1 VIRTATAARRAIVT
15 TMACAALLVS
25 CTNASADQATRR
37 VLVLHSFGLD
47 ALFRP
52 GFDAALERDLRQNVP
67 VGIDLYSETLETYR
81 FSADTHETLIREYLH
96 GKYSGMHL
104 DVIVAVWDPAVA
116 FLRQYGAELFPN
128 VPVVFLA
135 TSPPTPEDRAAGM
148 TGVWQPAPV
157 RETLELITN
166 LHPRV
171 RRLVVVDSTAQTGAD
186 VEMQIRARFQP
197 FAQRM
202 ALVYLRDR
210 PLDEVTHALAD
221 TPDET
226 VGLFVRQVVRTRTQ
240 RMTPNAGL
248 NAVVEA
254 SRVPIYGML
263 QTMVR
268 QGAVGGYVFYND
280 ETSKALS
287 AIVLRVADGT
297 PVRDVPPIRLVGT
310 PMFDWR
316 ALQRWHI
323 DERRLPAQSVVV
335 FRPPSVWRDHR
346 NLIVGA
352 LAIVAAQLVLIASL
366 VFHRARRQKVE
377 SALRTSESRTSAI
390 LRMVPD
396 LMFVMSRDGV
406 YLDYHARD
414 PHALF
419 VPPDQFLGRRMQDI
433 FPPEMARL
441 FGEKF
446 EQALHSD
453 EPVIVEYSLPMPG
466 GDQHYETRLVR
477 CDNDTIMTIVRDVTV
492 RYRAEEQLHKAQSE
506 LARAGRMR
514 ALGEVAAG
522 IAHEVNQPLAAIIT
536 NARAG
541 QRALDAVPP
550 NSALVREALHDIVS
564 DGKRASEVITR
575 IRGLVNQEPMRRA
588 PLAINDVIR
597 DVAALSD
604 RTLRQRHI
612 ELRLELAADLP
623 RVRGDRIQLQQ
634 VLLNLVLNGADAMGS
649 LNGRPRALGISS
661 SQRTGQITVAVE
673 DSGSG
678 LSPSE
683 LAHIFTPFF
692 TTKPEGMGVGLSISR
707 SIVEAHGGSLKLTRN
722 SENGATFEFELP
734 VLSS

>member
-1 VIRTATAARRAIVT
+1 
-15 TMACAALLVS
+15 
-25 CTNASADQATRR
+25 
-37 VLVLHSFGLD
+37 
-47 ALFRP
+47 
-52 GFDAALERDLRQNVP
+52 
-67 VGIDLYSETLETYR
+67 
-81 FSADTHETLIREYLH
+81 
-96 GKYSGMHL
+96 
-104 DVIVAVWDPAVA
+104 
-116 FLRQYGAELFPN
+116 
-128 VPVVFLA
+128 
-135 TSPPTPEDRAAGM
+135 M

-157 RETLELITN
+157 RETLELITS
-166 LHPRV
+166 LHPGA

-186 VEMQIRARFQP
+186 LETQIRTRFQP

-221 TPDET
+221 TPDDT
-226 VGLFVRQVVRTRTQ
+226 VGLFVRQVVRTRTE
-240 RMTPNAGL
+240 RMTPIAGL
-248 NAVVEA
+248 NAVVGA

-280 ETSKALS
+280 ETSKAL
-287 AIVLRVADGT
+287 AGMVLRVADGT
-297 PVRDVPPIRLVGT
+297 PVRDAAPDPARRHADVRLAGPPALAHRRAPAACAKCCGVSTSERLAGSSRSDRRGT
-310 PMFDWR
+310 G
-316 ALQRWHI
+316 H
-323 DERRLPAQSVVV
+323 RRGRNSSSLPAWRSIARDVRKWSARSERASPGR
-335 FRPPSVWRDHR
+335 RP
-346 NLIVGA
+346 L
-352 LAIVAAQLVLIASL
+352 
-366 VFHRARRQKVE
+366 
-377 SALRTSESRTSAI
+377 

-419 VPPDQFLGRRMQDI
+419 VPPDQFLGKRMQDI
-433 FPPEMARL
+433 FPPAMARL
-441 FGEKF
+441 FEEKF

-453 EPVIVEYSLPMPG
+453 EPVVVEYSLPMPG
-466 GDQHYETRLVR
+466 GEQHYETRLVR

-506 LARAGRMR
+506 LAQAGRMR

-564 DGKRASEVITR
+564 DGKRASDVITR

-588 PLAINDVIR
+588 PLVINDVIR

-649 LNGRPRALGISS
+649 LNGRPRTLSISS
-661 SQRTGQITVAVE
+661 SQRNGHVAVAVE

-678 LSPSE
+678 LSPTE

-722 SENGATFEFELP
+722 SENGATFEFEVP